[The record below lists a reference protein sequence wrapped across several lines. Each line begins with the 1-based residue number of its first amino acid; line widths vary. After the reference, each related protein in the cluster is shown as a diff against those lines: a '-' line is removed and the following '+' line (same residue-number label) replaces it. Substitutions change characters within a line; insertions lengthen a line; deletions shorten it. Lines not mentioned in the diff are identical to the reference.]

1 MSMTD
6 TELIVAQ
13 AKQLAEQNALIDYYR
28 KRSDELE
35 AALRVRDNIT
45 ESDDPLPLNAVG
57 TANKMKVRGM
67 K

>member
-13 AKQLAEQNALIDYYR
+13 AKQLAEQDALIDYYR

-45 ESDDPLPLNAVG
+45 ESNDPLPLDAVG
-57 TANKMKVRGM
+57 TANKMKVRSM
-67 K
+67 